1 MAPPAPPP
9 PLRPRPTAWPYRAD
23 PPQRYWGNYERYQQ
37 RGGLVDLDAD
47 IAGFVGHGNVG
58 DISRF
63 YFFCLA
69 FDQIHKDGIAGDLAE
84 LGVYRGE
91 TAGLLARMAR
101 RLGRTAWLLDTFAG
115 FDAADLTGIDG
126 GQSRQFADTSLDAV
140 RALVGEDSTRF
151 VSGHFPASASGLPEN
166 RYCLVHIDCDLYAP
180 ISAGLAYFYPRL
192 DPGGFLIVHDYSSL
206 AWEGAE
212 KAVDDFF
219 ADKPEAIVPLP
230 DGCGSVVIRKAR
242 PAAVTEARTLG
253 ASGSD
258 WIPAQGDTI
267 RGLLGPGW
275 SGIESW
281 GVWGVGPEHELRLR
295 LAAKTSDH
303 VLECDVELAVAVTPG
318 EHFVDVLVADRA
330 VARWQF
336 SAGANRGP
344 RRAMLPPGLPD
355 GQVVLRF
362 RPQAT
367 LRPCDH
373 DPTNTDNRP
382 LGMALHALRLVS

>member
-1 MAPPAPPP
+1 MALPAPQ
-9 PLRPRPTAWPYRAD
+9 PLRPRPTQWPYRAD

-58 DISRF
+58 DIARF

-69 FDQIHKDGIAGDLAE
+69 FDQICKDGIAGDLAE

-101 RLGRTAWLLDTFAG
+101 RMGRTAWLLDTFAG

-126 GQSRQFADTSLDAV
+126 GQSKQFADTSLETV

-151 VSGHFPASASGLPEN
+151 VAGHFPASATGLPEN

-180 ISAGLAYFYPRL
+180 ISAGLSYFYPRL
-192 DPGGFLIVHDYSSL
+192 APGGFLIVHDYSSL

-219 ADKPEAIVPLP
+219 ADKPEAIMPLP
-230 DGCGSVVIRKAR
+230 DGCGSVAIRKAR
-242 PAAVTEARTLG
+242 SVAITEAGALGSLGSSWTL
-253 ASGSD
+253 
-258 WIPAQGDTI
+258 AQGDAV
-267 RGLLGPGW
+267 RHLLGPGW
-275 SGIESW
+275 SGVESW
-281 GVWGVGPEHELRLR
+281 GVWGVGPAHELRLR
-295 LAAKTSDH
+295 LAAGASDR

-318 EHFVDVLVADRA
+318 EHFVDVMVADRP

-336 SAGANRGP
+336 SVGANRGI
-344 RRAMLPPGLPD
+344 RRAVLPPGPP
-355 GQVVLRF
+355 GGEMVLRF

-373 DPTNTDNRP
+373 DRTKTDNRP
-382 LGMALHALRLVS
+382 LGMALHAVRLAA

>member
-1 MAPPAPPP
+1 MDRPAPSSA
-9 PLRPRPTAWPYRAD
+9 LRPRPAAWPYRAD

-37 RGGLVDLDAD
+37 RGGLVDLEAD

-69 FDQIHKDGIAGDLAE
+69 FDQIRKEGVAGDLAE

-101 RLGRTAWLLDTFAG
+101 RLGRTAWLLDTFGG

-126 GQSRQFADTSLDAV
+126 GQRKQFADTSLEAV
-140 RALVGEDSTRF
+140 RALVGEEATRF
-151 VSGHFPASASGLPEN
+151 IQGHFPASAAQLPEA

-180 ISAGLAYFYPRL
+180 ISAGLSYFYPRL
-192 DPGGFLIVHDYSSL
+192 EPGGFLIIHDYSSL

-219 ADKPEAIVPLP
+219 ADKPESVMPLP
-230 DGCGSVVIRKAR
+230 DGCGSAVIRKLR
-242 PAAVTEARTLG
+242 PVQPAGKTAAADLDLSWTR
-253 ASGSD
+253 
-258 WIPAQGDTI
+258 AQGEAI
-267 RGLLGPGW
+267 RSLLGPGW
-275 SGIESW
+275 SGFESW
-281 GVWGVGPEHELRLR
+281 GIWGIGPAHELRLR
-295 LAAKTSDH
+295 LPAGASGC
-303 VLECDVELAVAVTPG
+303 VLECDVELAIAVTPG
-318 EHFVDVLVADRA
+318 EHFVDVMISDRP

-336 SAGANRGP
+336 SAGANRGV
-344 RRAMLPPGLPD
+344 RRAVLPPIPAD
-355 GQVVLRF
+355 GRVVLRF

-367 LRPCDH
+367 FRPCDH
-373 DPTNTDNRP
+373 DPSKTDTRP
-382 LGMALHALRLVS
+382 LGMALHGLRLAS